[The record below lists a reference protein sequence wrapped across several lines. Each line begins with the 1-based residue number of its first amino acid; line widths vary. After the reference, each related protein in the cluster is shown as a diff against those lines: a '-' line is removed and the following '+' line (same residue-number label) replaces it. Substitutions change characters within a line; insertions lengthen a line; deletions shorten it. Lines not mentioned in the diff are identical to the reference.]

1 MWGNAL
7 RQSWAPGVVIVIDAI
22 PTWPSLHALHP
33 LYIAIR
39 SSYISVSWIF
49 RSISNVTYP
58 LQSCPTY
65 TDWLCFDTI
74 LKSILNTTSHF
85 FPTIAKFVCLIK
97 VRFVSRTFRSN
108 VLMIWWPT
116 CVRTGYSSEDYI
128 GTPLGESTHARC
140 ENWSDTKDTDRRALL
155 MEWKESA
162 VLEIKEQMIFHG
174 IFVAS
179 LCSASYICERF

>member
-39 SSYISVSWIF
+39 SSYISVLNIHIYLKCYI
-49 RSISNVTYP
+49 SIAIMPY
-58 LQSCPTY
+58 LH
-65 TDWLCFDTI
+65 WLVMLWHYI
-74 LKSILNTTSHF
+74 EINTKYYFTLLHK
-85 FPTIAKFVCLIK
+85 AKFVCLIK

-140 ENWSDTKDTDRRALL
+140 ENWSDTKDTDRQALL